1 MFGTIK
7 FRHLLDKKNPAIST
21 FTDTQTIKN
30 EYEYYVDE
38 NKGFKIAVGL
48 NNYRKGVL
56 NDPRYIRW
64 VARVYQWNGD
74 HSVQQYYPL
83 NQCGL
88 SDMAKFYPVQ
98 DRAKWELNELLEK
111 DAFFA

>member
-1 MFGTIK
+1 MTATFMFGTLK
-7 FRHLLDKKNPAIST
+7 MQHLLDKKSPAIST

-30 EYEYYVDE
+30 EDEYYVNE
-38 NKGFKIAVGL
+38 NEGFQIAVGL

-56 NDPRYIRW
+56 NDQRYVRW

-74 HSVQQYYPL
+74 HADQQYYPL
-83 NQCGL
+83 HQCGL

-98 DRAKWELNELLEK
+98 DRAK
-111 DAFFA
+111 